1 MAVDDADAEVQR
13 IVLQCHVLADEAG
26 LKPAALTAAGTP
38 PQAFRPAGT
47 SARKGP
53 GALELL
59 PIYSAADVFPKAVP
73 RGQSL
78 PFTHTISVTFPHS
91 DQPLKA
97 AVPAGCAAQLFDFT
111 CVVKEDAPAA
121 GGSRASRVLAAQ
133 QDKAA
138 VMNGIKVAAAV
149 YRSSAAGDPATGTP
163 PFAKIMVR
171 PTLLC
176 CTAPA
181 AASLDHSLACSRA
194 CLLPPCPL
202 CPPPQPPL
210 ISTAGHR
217 SRAREAAVGIALFCT
232 AAPLRRAAAVGAAR

>member
-26 LKPAALTAAGTP
+26 LKPAALTAAGKP

-59 PIYSAADVFPKAVP
+59 PIYGAADVFPKAVP

-78 PFTHTISVTFPHS
+78 PFTHTISITFPHS

-138 VMNGIKVAAAV
+138 IMNGIKVAAAM

-181 AASLDHSLACSRA
+181 ASLDHSLACSRA
-194 CLLPPCPL
+194 CLPPPCPPAPL
-202 CPPPQPPL
+202 PPPQPPL

-217 SRAREAAVGIALFCT
+217 SSSRSRANLHCF
-232 AAPLRRAAAVGAAR
+232 APPPPPRAAAVGAAR

>member
-194 CLLPPCPL
+194 CLLRAHGGC
-202 CPPPQPPL
+202 
-210 ISTAGHR
+210 SRTAPRTYTGLWGHR
-217 SRAREAAVGIALFCT
+217 GEGDVPFPAG
-232 AAPLRRAAAVGAAR
+232 